1 MGARLLILLGV
12 LLLLIGCTTRYRNS
26 VNPSYGQVEF
36 DRDWY
41 ECRRENTHPR
51 ATKFGAWADAT
62 MEVDYDGARACL
74 AARGWRPASPDLL
87 RSAPSQE
94 STSSAPNKRTAPA
107 CESGMYWDSSSERC
121 LKIGQ

>member
-12 LLLLIGCTTRYRNS
+12 LLLLTGCTSRYRNS
-26 VNPSYGQVEF
+26 LNPSYGQVEF

-74 AARGWRPASPDLL
+74 AARGWRPASALEYV
-87 RSAPSQE
+87 SSQE
-94 STSSAPNKRTAPA
+94 PTSAAPIKRTGPA
-107 CESGMYWDSSSERC
+107 CDSGMYWSSAKERC
-121 LKIGQ
+121 VKVGE